1 MGAARLL
8 GFKPQGQIH
17 PSIRRRGTVVGMSGQ
32 TRALAAP
39 RSLAEVGGSQ
49 ALVECPNVT
58 RAVGESATDSEAFWF
73 TAWDW
78 DTQAIWATVRGFF
91 DAYNSGRYDKCLDY
105 VSENAVGKDMGGV
118 IDLLK
123 QAKSHSEHVSVE
135 AITDLI
141 IAGSRANGTVDQT
154 TSSNVAR
161 QNMSFVKE
169 SGSWRISW
177 PILWNDGLVV
187 RD

>member
-1 MGAARLL
+1 
-8 GFKPQGQIH
+8 
-17 PSIRRRGTVVGMSGQ
+17 MSGQ

-58 RAVGESATDSEAFWF
+58 RAVGKSATDSEAFWF

-169 SGSWRISW
+169 SGSWRISL